1 MSFALDANVLVHASD
16 ADSPVHGR
24 ARAFI
29 DQCAAGTAL
38 VCLAWPVVTAYL
50 RIVTHPAVFR
60 RPLAPAEAM
69 ANIAALLALP
79 QLRLLSEQDGFWK
92 VYREVSLAQPPRGS
106 QVPDTHLAALLW
118 QHGITTLYTRDRDF
132 RRFDFLTVID
142 PLADELHDRPRRR
155 PLSSRAGTAPPPR
168 PRPRAARR

>member
-1 MSFALDANVLVHASD
+1 MSFALDANLLVYASD

-24 ARAFI
+24 ARTFL
-29 DQCAAGTAL
+29 DHCASGSAL
-38 VCLAWPVVTAYL
+38 VYLSWPVVAAYL
-50 RIVTHPAVFR
+50 RITTHPAVFR
-60 RPLAPAEAM
+60 RPLAPEQAM
-69 ANIAALLALP
+69 ANIDALLALP
-79 QLRLLSEQDGFWK
+79 QVRVLAELDGFWGT
-92 VYREVSLAQPPRGS
+92 YREIARVTPPRGT

-118 QHGITTLYTRDRDF
+118 QHGVTTLYTRDRDF

-155 PLSSRAGTAPPPR
+155 PLSSRAGTAPLPR